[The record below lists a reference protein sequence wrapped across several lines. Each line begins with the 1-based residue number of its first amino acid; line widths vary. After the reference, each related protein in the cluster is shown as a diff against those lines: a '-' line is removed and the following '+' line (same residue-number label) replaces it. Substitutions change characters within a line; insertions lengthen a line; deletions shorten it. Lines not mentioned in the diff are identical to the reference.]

1 MAPLLWENHFP
12 NVSIQCIPSLYKIKE
27 GVEIKNY
34 NIEIEKKKNEI
45 NKIGKLLI

>member
-1 MAPLLWENHFP
+1 MIKL
-12 NVSIQCIPSLYKIKE
+12 KIKE